1 MQDLLERNN
10 YYYEREGDL
19 FSSGG
24 LLKATVVTPDPD
36 AVVMTGVEFKKNDR
50 GQLWVPKV
58 VPKFDHGKLVE
69 KLQWEAVAYRHNAF
83 VNIGLNNALDL
94 LFALASP
101 TVPTRIQV
109 SNSTTAVTAAT
120 TTMGGTISNK
130 AFSPAASRT
139 LQTVTAGAT
148 YTQADVAFVI
158 TKVGL
163 LNTSTDAGTG
173 LYDVIGGTGGS
184 SPYNQPFTI
193 DLTSTLSF
201 SLLMQI
207 AVTGAAI

>member
-1 MQDLLERNN
+1 MSTPCSDLLAP
-10 YYYEREGDL
+10 
-19 FSSGG
+19 GG
-24 LLKATVVTPDPD
+24 LLIATIITPDPD
-36 AVVMTGVEFKKNDR
+36 AVIVQGMEFKRHDR
-50 GQLWVPKV
+50 GQLWAPRWL
-58 VPKFDHGKLVE
+58 DDS
-69 KLQWEAVAYRHNAF
+69 LQWEAKAYRHNAF

-94 LFALASP
+94 LYALASP
-101 TVPTRIQV
+101 GVPSRIQL
-109 SNSTTAVTAAT
+109 SSSTTAVTAAT
-120 TTMGGTISNK
+120 TTMGGTVSNK

-158 TKVGL
+158 TKVGE

-193 DLTSTLSF
+193 DLTGTTSW

-207 AVTGAAI
+207 AVTGAAS

>member
-1 MQDLLERNN
+1 MIHDLLAP
-10 YYYEREGDL
+10 
-19 FSSGG
+19 GG
-24 LLKATVVTPDPD
+24 LLVATIRTPDPD
-36 AVVMTGVEFKKNDR
+36 AVVVEGMEFKRHDR
-50 GQLWVPKV
+50 GQLWAPRWV
-58 VPKFDHGKLVE
+58 DDALE
-69 KLQWEAVAYRHNAF
+69 WEAKAYRHNAF
-83 VNIGLNNALDL
+83 VNIGLNNGLDL

-101 TVPTRIQV
+101 AVPSRIQV
-109 SNSTTAVTAAT
+109 SNSTSAVTAAT

-184 SPYNQPFTI
+184 APYNQPFTI
-193 DLTSTLSF
+193 DLTGTTAF

-207 AVTGAAI
+207 AVTGAAA